1 MTQQARGKFD
11 VKLLPQ
17 APDPTVG
24 DAVGRMLLDKRFH
37 GPLDATS
44 VGQMLAIHSTVKGS
58 AAYVAME
65 RVTGTLD
72 GRSGSFA
79 LQHRGVMDRGVP
91 ELLVTVVPDSGTGE
105 LEGLSG
111 RMTIDITG
119 GEHSYGFEYSL
130 PGD

>member
-1 MTQQARGKFD
+1 MTHQARGKFD

-44 VGQMLAIHSTVKGS
+44 VGQMLAIGGTVKGS

-79 LQHRGVMDRGVP
+79 LQHRGVMNRGVP

-105 LEGLSG
+105 LEGLTG
-111 RMTIDITG
+111 TMTIDITG
-119 GEHSYGFEYSL
+119 GEHFYGFEYSL
-130 PGD
+130 PG